1 MLKLNPKRLKRGERV
16 EREVFFIFNF
26 SFYRKKAKERKCFFP
41 PLRHYLSLPKNKGF
55 QQQLFCSF
63 SLFRLLAMQRT
74 NYSSGAKWEDIVGY
88 SRAVRVGNI
97 IEVTGTVA
105 VDENSLLV
113 GKDDAYGQTK
123 FIIQKIETVLKNA
136 GASLKDV
143 VRTRMFVTD
152 ISRWEEYGKAHGEFF
167 SVIKPCTSMIE
178 VKGLI
183 APEYLIEI
191 EATAILS

>member
-1 MLKLNPKRLKRGERV
+1 ME
-16 EREVFFIFNF
+16 
-26 SFYRKKAKERKCFFP
+26 
-41 PLRHYLSLPKNKGF
+41 
-55 QQQLFCSF
+55 
-63 SLFRLLAMQRT
+63 RT
-74 NYSSGAKWEDIVGY
+74 NYSSGAKWEEIVGY

-105 VDENSLLV
+105 VDENSMLV
-113 GKDDAYGQTK
+113 GKDNAYAQTK
-123 FIIQKIETVLKNA
+123 YIIEKIEKVLLRA

-152 ISRWEEYGKAHGEFF
+152 IRRWEEYGKAHGEFF

-191 EATAILS
+191 EATAILST